1 MIRKVRRQDLPAIVE
16 IENQSFDVP
25 WPHFVFRSYLGSEGF
40 VLYEQYGIIMGYA
53 IIGIFND
60 IAHLQSIAIL
70 PQSRR
75 FGIGTELLN
84 WCIKLGD
91 MHGAHLIKL
100 EVREKNSTVQAF
112 YLNNGFLI
120 KGKVSGYYVDDNAI
134 VMEKKI

>member
-1 MIRKVRRQDLPAIVE
+1 MIRKVRRQDLPVIVN

-40 VLYEQYGIIMGYA
+40 VLYEQDGVVTGYA

-60 IAHLQSIAIL
+60 MAHLQSIAVI
-70 PQSRR
+70 PRFRR

-84 WCIKLGD
+84 WCIKFGK
-91 MHGAHLIKL
+91 MHGAHLITL
-100 EVREKNSTVQAF
+100 EVREKNSTMQAF
-112 YLNNGFLI
+112 YLKNGFLI

-134 VMEKKI
+134 VMEKTI

>member
-1 MIRKVRRQDLPAIVE
+1 MIKKVRRQNLPAIVE
-16 IENQSFDVP
+16 IENLSFDVP
-25 WPHFVFRSYLGSEGF
+25 WPLFVFRSYLGSEGF
-40 VLYEQYGIIMGYA
+40 VLDEQDGVVLGYA

-60 IAHLQSIAIL
+60 IAHLQSIAVL

-84 WCIKLGD
+84 WCIKFGD

-100 EVREKNSTVQAF
+100 EVSEKNSTVQAF
-112 YLNNGFLI
+112 YLNNGFQI
-120 KGKVSGYYVDDNAI
+120 KSKISGYYVDDNAI